1 MVIKQFAY
9 LVALAREKHFARAAK
24 ACNVSQPTLSG
35 AIRQLEEELGVPL
48 VERGHRF
55 TGLTAEGETILAHAK
70 RILAEVDTMAQ
81 SIGDVRQGLKGRLR
95 IGFLLVL
102 VTLDRKSTRLN
113 SSHSGES
120 RMPSSA

>member
-35 AIRQLEEELGVPL
+35 AIRQLEEEIGVPL

-70 RILAEVDTMAQ
+70 RILAMCGKA
-81 SIGDVRQGLKGRLR
+81 
-95 IGFLLVL
+95 
-102 VTLDRKSTRLN
+102 
-113 SSHSGES
+113 
-120 RMPSSA
+120 